1 MSERQRDSRFR
12 KKIIYI
18 LYFYF
23 LLMSKEIKF
32 GDDVRQ
38 RIFKWI
44 ETVAKTVT
52 VTMWPKGRN
61 VVLDKSFGAPQ
72 VTNDGVTI
80 AKEIELE
87 DKFENMGAE
96 LVKEAAE
103 KTNTIA
109 WDGTTT
115 ATLLT
120 YAMAKEGLRYIRT
133 GINAVELKNG
143 MRKAWELVSQE
154 LVKNSKK
161 ISVKSEIAQVA
172 TISAQ
177 DAEVGNII
185 AEAMEKV
192 GKDGVIT
199 VEEGQTFGLEVELT
213 EGMQFDQ
220 GYVSPYMVT
229 SGEKMIAEIKDA
241 PILITDQKITSMKD
255 LLPVLE
261 ELVGSGRKDLVII
274 ADDIEWE
281 ALTTIILNKLKGV
294 LNILGIKAPWFWDRK
309 KEMLKDIAILT
320 WASVITSE
328 LGMKLDASSI
338 QDLGRAKAVVSEK
351 WKTTIVWGQ
360 WESSEIQNRVLELKK
375 TIENTDS
382 DYDKEKLQERLAKL
396 SGWVAV
402 IKVGAASEVEMKE
415 KKLRIEDALN
425 ATRAAV
431 EEWVVAGGWVAF
443 LKAAKSLEWIGFGN
457 SDQDI
462 GGQIVMH
469 ALYYPIKQIVENAGK
484 EGSVVV
490 NKVLENGDVNFWYD
504 AANDTY
510 VNMLESGIIDPA
522 KVERVAMQEAI
533 SLAGMFLT
541 TEAAVVELPKKGW
554 WCGSC
559 SSDHGWHGGMGGMP
573 WMGMM

>member
-1 MSERQRDSRFR
+1 MA
-12 KKIIYI
+12 
-18 LYFYF
+18 
-23 LLMSKEIKF
+23 KEIRF
-32 GDDVRQ
+32 GDDARQ
-38 RIFKWI
+38 KIFKWM
-44 ETVAKTVT
+44 ETVAKTVI
-52 VTMWPKGRN
+52 VTMGPKGRN

-103 KTNTIA
+103 KTNSLA

-120 YAMAKEGLRYIRT
+120 YAMAREGLRYIRT

-143 MRKAWELVSQE
+143 MRKAGELVMDE
-154 LVKNSKK
+154 LEKNSKK
-161 ISVKSEIAQVA
+161 ISKRDEIAQVA

-177 DAEVGNII
+177 DVEVGNII

-192 GKDGVIT
+192 GNDGVIS
-199 VEEGQTFGLEVELT
+199 VEEWQTFGLEVELT

-220 GYVSPYMVT
+220 GYISPYMV
-229 SGEKMIAEIKDA
+229 SNGEKMIAEIKDA

-294 LNILGIKAPWFWDRK
+294 LNILGIKAPGFGDRK
-309 KEMLKDIAILT
+309 KEMLKDIAVLT
-320 WASVITSE
+320 GANVITSE
-328 LGMKLDASSI
+328 LGMKLDGASVH
-338 QDLGRAKAVVSEK
+338 DLGRAKSVISEK
-351 WKTTIVWGQ
+351 GKTTVIGGEGQ
-360 WESSEIQNRVLELKK
+360 SSEIQARVTEIKR
-375 TIENTDS
+375 TIDATDS
-382 DYDKEKLQERLAKL
+382 DYDREKLQERLAKL
-396 SGWVAV
+396 SGGVAV

-431 EEWVVAGGWVAF
+431 EEWVVAGGWVAL
-443 LKAAKSLEWIGFGN
+443 LKAAKVLEGIGFGN

-462 GGQIVMH
+462 GWQIVMN
-469 ALYYPIKQIVENAGK
+469 ALSYPIKQIVENAGK
-484 EGSVVV
+484 EGSVIV
-490 NKVLENGDVNFWYD
+490 NKIGENADVNFGYD
-504 AANDTY
+504 ASNDTY
-510 VNMLESGIIDPA
+510 VNMLESGIIDPT
-522 KVERVAMQEAI
+522 KVERVALQEAI

-541 TEAAVVELPKKGW
+541 TESAVVELPKK
-554 WCGSC
+554 
-559 SSDHGWHGGMGGMP
+559 DEPPHHHGGGMGGMGWMP
-573 WMGMM
+573 GMGMM